1 MRIFDKA
8 TKILSGEEYLTFVAA
23 LAVLRKVKAFVLDE
37 QMFIFDSESALS
49 GLKNKFFQLYGTYSF
64 FPNIVKMLDTCRKW
78 IHKEFSQ
85 RFTGLDASIMWTSL
99 LDPRFGF
106 GSSHWKES
114 EKESAKA
121 LLIREV
127 KKLAMEQMNVEI
139 STENSCSSDE
149 SCHNNDEEF
158 DFNFHQPKRSAE
170 ERRLSSDLCLQEERI
185 CIEAEQEVN
194 LYLNAIS
201 TSVYPKNF
209 DLLEFWR
216 KNHSKYFHV
225 ARVARK
231 WLCVTATLT
240 PSERVFSIC
249 GIVNSAKRSSMSGKS
264 IQSQVFVHNN
274 LNKAF
279 SD

>member
-1 MRIFDKA
+1 
-8 TKILSGEEYLTFVAA
+8 
-23 LAVLRKVKAFVLDE
+23 
-37 QMFIFDSESALS
+37 
-49 GLKNKFFQLYGTYSF
+49 
-64 FPNIVKMLDTCRKW
+64 MLDTCCKW

-114 EKESAKA
+114 EKELAKA
-121 LLIREV
+121 LLIQEA
-127 KKLAMEQMNVEI
+127 KNLAMEQMNVEI
-139 STENSCSSDE
+139 STENSCSSDK

-158 DFNFHQPKRSAE
+158 DFNFHQPKQSAE
-170 ERRLSSDLCLQEERI
+170 EQRLSSDLRLQEERI

-231 WLCVTATLT
+231 WLCVTATST

-249 GIVNSAKRSSMSGKS
+249 GIVNSAKQSSMSGKS